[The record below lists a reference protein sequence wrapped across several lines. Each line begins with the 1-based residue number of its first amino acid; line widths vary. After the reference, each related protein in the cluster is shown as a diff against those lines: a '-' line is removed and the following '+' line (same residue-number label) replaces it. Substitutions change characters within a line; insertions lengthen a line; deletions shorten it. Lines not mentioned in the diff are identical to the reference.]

1 MLSFLDPKY
10 SGSDLKNLDGEE
22 YNIYVT
28 VPLSETQRG
37 RLTSKH
43 QPSLKFYGK

>member
-28 VPLSETQRG
+28 VLVRDTAGAVDR
-37 RLTSKH
+37 
-43 QPSLKFYGK
+43 